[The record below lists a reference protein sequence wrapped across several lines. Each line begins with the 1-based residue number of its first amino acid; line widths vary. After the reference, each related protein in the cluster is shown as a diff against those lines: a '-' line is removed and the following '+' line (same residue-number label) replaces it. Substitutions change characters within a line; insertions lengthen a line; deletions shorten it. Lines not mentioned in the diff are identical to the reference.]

1 MNLADMEAKHDWHH
15 EARNHD
21 TNDGPDI
28 AAEIA
33 YEASRR
39 YDASTGQW
47 FS

>member
-1 MNLADMEAKHDWHH
+1 MNLADAEARTDWH
-15 EARNHD
+15 ATDHD

-28 AAEIA
+28 AAEVA